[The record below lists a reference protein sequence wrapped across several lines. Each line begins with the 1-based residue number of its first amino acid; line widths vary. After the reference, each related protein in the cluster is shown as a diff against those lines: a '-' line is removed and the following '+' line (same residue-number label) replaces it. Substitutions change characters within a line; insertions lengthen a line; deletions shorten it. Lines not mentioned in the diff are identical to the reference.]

1 MNPDSTTTQTR
12 RPRADGERSRR
23 TILRAA
29 ANLATID
36 GLEGISIG
44 NLAAHI
50 GMSKSGLYAHFGSKQ
65 ELQLA
70 TVETAREIF
79 DAEVVE
85 PTQTIVDPLERL
97 HALCDRFLSHLE
109 RRVFPGGCFFAS
121 AAAEFDT
128 HPGPVKDKIA
138 YVQQHWMERIELLI
152 REAQSAGSLDATED
166 PSQLAFEL
174 YAYLLMG
181 NTAFVLH
188 SDAAYLHRARTA
200 ITNRLSRPKTRASS
214 PVNSGL
220 SQKA

>member
-1 MNPDSTTTQTR
+1 MDLNSTATRTR
-12 RPRADGERSRR
+12 RTRSDGERSRQ

-29 ANLATID
+29 ANLATTD

-79 DAEVVE
+79 DEEVVR
-85 PTQTIVDPLERL
+85 PAQTIADPLGRL
-97 HALCDRFLSHLE
+97 RALLEGFLSHLE

-121 AAAEFDT
+121 TTAEFDT
-128 HPGPVKDKIA
+128 RPGPVRDRVAAI
-138 YVQQHWMERIELLI
+138 QQGWVELIQRMI
-152 REAQSAGSLDATED
+152 REAQAAGSLGATED

-174 YAYLLMG
+174 HAYLLMG
-181 NTAFVLH
+181 NIGFILY
-188 SDAAYLHRARTA
+188 SDAVHLERARAA
-200 ITNRLSRPKTRASS
+200 IAGRLARAAG
-214 PVNSGL
+214 SGL
-220 SQKA
+220 KP